1 MRVLV
6 DTCVIVD
13 YLLNRKDFSK
23 EAEKVIMPVVKK
35 TIYGFITVKSLMDIH
50 YVVKKYLH
58 NENDTRDV
66 IGILLDSFVLVDSTA
81 QDAIKALS
89 SEIKDYEDALMTET
103 AENIGVDYVVTR
115 NIKDFK
121 KTNVQII
128 TPTKLASIIS

>member
-1 MRVLV
+1 MRVLF

-23 EAEKVIMPVVKK
+23 EAEKVIMPVVNK

-103 AENIGVDYVVTR
+103 AKNIGVDYVVTR